1 MDHQQEII
9 SYYGNFSYEVTGE
22 IIEEFGKKRE
32 KFNINKALFRKILTL
47 MVEILENNYKY
58 IESLNEKDLEGINA
72 SPKFILRRENSDYI
86 LESGNPILKRDIKPL
101 KNKIELI
108 NRLEYEEL
116 KDLYKNTM
124 SEGIYD
130 NQRGAGLGIMK
141 MARVSKNKISYTI
154 EHIEDNVYYYTIA
167 ITISSK

>member
-1 MDHQQEII
+1 MSHQQEII
-9 SYYGNFSYEVTGE
+9 SYYGHFSYEITGE

-32 KFNINKALFRKILTL
+32 EYNISKALFRKILTL

-58 IESLNEKDLEGINA
+58 MESMNKDELKGITHK
-72 SPKFILRRENSDYI
+72 PKFVLRQENSDFI
-86 LESGNPILKRDIKPL
+86 IESGNPILEKDIKPL
-101 KNKIELI
+101 KNKIDHI
-108 NRLEYEEL
+108 NGLQYDEL

-141 MARVSKNKISYTI
+141 MARVSKNKIFYSI
-154 EHIEDNVYYYTIA
+154 ENIKNNVYYYTIA